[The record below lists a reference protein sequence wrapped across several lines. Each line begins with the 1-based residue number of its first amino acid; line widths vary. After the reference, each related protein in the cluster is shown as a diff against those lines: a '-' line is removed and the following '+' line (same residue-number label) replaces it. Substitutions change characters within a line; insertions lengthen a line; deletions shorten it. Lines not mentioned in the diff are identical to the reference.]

1 MIAEIEH
8 AICEKKTSAIKYCII
23 MAFTALLATSNI
35 TIFVGSMTYGRCA
48 GTQAVEPKCRRASR
62 SLTLKTDLIQR
73 QSEGRMKNDIYMMIA
88 DRSCWPLI
96 VDKQDDG
103 GGGDGCGDGSGDSD
117 DVVAADDD
125 KQKWM
130 WYIRILIMTVINK
143 MLTWLSWW
151 KLTCWFM
158 LMINHWFS
166 LLI

>member
-1 MIAEIEH
+1 
-8 AICEKKTSAIKYCII
+8 
-23 MAFTALLATSNI
+23 
-35 TIFVGSMTYGRCA
+35 MTYGRCA

-103 GGGDGCGDGSGDSD
+103 GGGGGDGCGDGSGDSD
-117 DVVAADDD
+117 DVVVADDD